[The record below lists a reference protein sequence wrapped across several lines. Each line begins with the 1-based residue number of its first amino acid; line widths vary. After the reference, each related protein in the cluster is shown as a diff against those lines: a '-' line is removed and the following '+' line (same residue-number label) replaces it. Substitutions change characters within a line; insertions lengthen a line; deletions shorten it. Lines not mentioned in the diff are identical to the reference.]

1 MLMESTGEKRN
12 DRRYP
17 CRASVEWSY
26 FNQSG
31 GRSGVMSNF
40 SREGV
45 ALETDESLVDGASVV
60 MRLAGDATGCR
71 PDCDDSVECP
81 WPKSMLLGHVKWSR
95 RLSGSEPPRW
105 GAGLK
110 IYSR

>member
-1 MLMESTGEKRN
+1 MESTGEKRN
-12 DRRYP
+12 DRRYA
-17 CRASVEWSY
+17 CRARVEWSY

-31 GRSGVMSNF
+31 GRPGMMLNF

-45 ALETDESLVDGASVV
+45 ALETEESLVEGASVV
-60 MRLAGDATGCR
+60 MRLAGDAAGCR
-71 PDCDDSVECP
+71 PDCDDTADECP
-81 WPKSMLLGHVKWSR
+81 WPRSMLLGHVKWSR
-95 RLSGSEPPRW
+95 RLSGPGPRW